1 MSQSSHDTN
10 INLGKNI
17 YQIVEITAFRAILAQ
32 RISILKG
39 CLGCENTFTRTV
51 SDCTLRLGFETLN
64 SQICF
69 CISSA
74 LRNALRAPEA
84 SSRAW
89 SYSVW

>member
-51 SDCTLRLGFETLN
+51 SDCTLRFGFIAQMKRILCTKQSNL
-64 SQICF
+64 SLHF
-69 CISSA
+69 
-74 LRNALRAPEA
+74 
-84 SSRAW
+84 
-89 SYSVW
+89 